1 MKSPLRL
8 PSFCMHC
15 LCEALDVVPEL
26 LGGTRHLREVRRDLL
41 RGGRL
46 LLTDGARRLD
56 GMRDVLDR
64 TVHLRQ
70 CHLDALCRLTRLLGE
85 LAHLLGNNGK
95 AASLLART
103 CRLDG
108 CVQAEQIR
116 LSCDVRDEVD
126 DLDRVGV
133 ALLEEFRL
141 LDGLL
146 PCLCE
151 LRCAL
156 GDLLDRLKDSRP
168 SPLRPYFLS
177 LLLPYLFLPDPPR
190 GSCSLSLSLNLFHRD
205 KKIPSHDKDFFAVI
219 RARG

>member
-1 MKSPLRL
+1 MKSPLHL
-8 PSFCMHC
+8 PSFCMRC

-26 LGGTRHLREVRRDLL
+26 LGGTRHLREVRRNLL

-64 TVHLRQ
+64 AVHLRQ
-70 CHLDALCRLTRLLGE
+70 RHLDALRRLTRLLGE

-95 AASLLART
+95 AASLLTRT
-103 CRLDG
+103 RRLDG

-133 ALLEEFRL
+133 ALLEKLRL

-146 PCLCE
+146 SCAGKLRRALCN
-151 LRCAL
+151 
-156 GDLLDRLKDSRP
+156 LLDRLVDRLRRSCNLLNRREQ
-168 SPLRPYFLS
+168 PLVVNLCVFCHVF
-177 LLLPYLFLPDPPR
+177 FLPDPS
-190 GSCSLSLSLNLFHRD
+190 GCE
-205 KKIPSHDKDFFAVI
+205 
-219 RARG
+219 